1 MSLKFPPHGSVHEN
15 RIKPLPL
22 SLPERA
28 EGEWGRGGRLQFVEV
43 GADLLENLLHG
54 ALGVELGAEGLAGE
68 GGSPEELFQGWILA
82 TSGEIM
88 ANLGQRDAEPSLE
101 GVSVLG
107 TGGCSRLQGIK
118 STTN

>member
-68 GGSPEELFQGWILA
+68 GGHLRS
-82 TSGEIM
+82 SS
-88 ANLGQRDAEPSLE
+88 RDGFWPRVGRSWP
-101 GVSVLG
+101 
-107 TGGCSRLQGIK
+107 I
-118 STTN
+118 